1 MSRAKMGSAGISH
14 FFTSVRIL
22 DADGKEVAP
31 GTTGEIQIAGPNV
44 TIGYHEDPAATAAA
58 FTDDG
63 WFRSGDV
70 GYFDEDGYLFV
81 SDRLK
86 DMIISGGENIYP
98 AEVEGLIMDLDD
110 VTGVAVVGVP
120 DQRWGEVPWAVITVR
135 TGANVSADQISA
147 HLAGRI
153 ARYKTPKNVVI
164 VDQLPR
170 TASGKV
176 RRVELRAQIQAGKL
190 TGN

>member
-1 MSRAKMGSAGISH
+1 
-14 FFTSVRIL
+14 
-22 DADGKEVAP
+22 
-31 GTTGEIQIAGPNV
+31 
-44 TIGYHEDPAATAAA
+44 
-58 FTDDG
+58 
-63 WFRSGDV
+63 
-70 GYFDEDGYLFV
+70 V

-110 VTGVAVVGVP
+110 VTGVAVIGVP
-120 DQRWGEVPWAVITVR
+120 DQRWGERPWAVITVR

-153 ARYKTPKNVVI
+153 ARYKIPKNVVI

-176 RRVELRAQIQAGKL
+176 RKVDLRAQIEAGAL
-190 TGN
+190 TEN